1 MDSKGVSP
9 MIATI
14 VLIAMVFVIAAIM
27 ALGLASGPQPSA
39 PFGGSLILE
48 NVENGRDVIVIKHT
62 FGDRAPDVVE
72 NSGGTLKWRNLELR
86 VNGEIVPATKITEMV
101 SEGRKINFGQVTT
114 STLFSMVVG
123 DRIRVKLDS
132 PLKLGDTVLLKWV
145 PKNQALVEKEVHY

>member
-14 VLIAMVFVIAAIM
+14 ALIAMVFVIAAIM

-86 VNGEIVPATKITEMV
+86 VNGEIVPATKIIEMV
-101 SEGRKINFGQVTT
+101 SEGRKVSFSQVTT

-123 DRIRVKLDS
+123 DLIRVELDS

-145 PKNQALVEKEVHY
+145 PKNQALVEKEVYY

>member
-72 NSGGTLKWRNLELR
+72 NSDNTLKWKNLELR
-86 VNGEIVPATKITEMV
+86 VNGEIVPATKIIEMV
-101 SEGRKINFGQVTT
+101 SEGRKVSFSQVTT